1 MSAEDLSVHD
11 EKRGADTSRF
21 LVGIGRAFGGA
32 LIFSLPMLMTMEMW
46 WLGVY
51 LEPWRIIAMLVLGF
65 PVLLGL
71 SHFGGFR
78 KTANLADDVADVLV
92 AIVVAAVAAGI
103 ILFLFGLLNFSMSP
117 REIIG
122 KIAIQLVPAS
132 IGAMLARSQ
141 LGEQS
146 ESQEAEREGST
157 YWGDLFLMGVGAL
170 FLSLNIAPTEE
181 MILIAYKMD
190 IWQEIA
196 LVALSLTLLHAF
208 IYTLEFRGGSPG
220 ESRSFLSVFAR
231 FTFGGYAVVFLVS
244 LGVLWLFGRTQG
256 TSVNDLLSSTVV
268 LSFPG
273 SIGAAAARLIL

>member
-1 MSAEDLSVHD
+1 MSTENLVVHD
-11 EKRGADTSRF
+11 KSPRDDDGKF
-21 LVGIGRAFGGA
+21 FVGIGRAFGGA

-51 LEPWRIIAMLVLGF
+51 LEPWRIVAMLVLGF

-71 SHFGGFR
+71 FHFGGFR
-78 KTANLADDVADVLV
+78 KTAGLADDIADVLV
-92 AIVVAAVAAGI
+92 AIVVAATAAGV
-103 ILFLFGLLNFSMSP
+103 ILFLFGLLNLSMSP

-146 ESQEAEREGST
+146 ESEEEEREGPT

-181 MILIAYKMD
+181 MILIAYKMET
-190 IWQEIA
+190 WQEIA
-196 LVALSLTLLHAF
+196 LIALSLTLLHAF
-208 IYTLEFRGGSPG
+208 IYTLHFRGGSPG
-220 ESRSFLSVFAR
+220 DSQSFLSAFAR

-256 TSVNDLLSSTVV
+256 TSAHDIVSSTVV